1 MELFLNLNNDW
12 KQLVYKNWLLLKM
25 LQYPLDLF
33 LYDDSYGMDF
43 LLCKALEWE
52 SNNPEEDLKK
62 LERFVNSRLQHI
74 SEEIA
79 DSICQMEFI
88 HINSNIDNLSPLS
101 LFNNIKIVDFH
112 GENKSNVND
121 FIPLAKDRYIYVLDY
136 ADYETINFDLRSN
149 ITSIPNIKYI
159 KGYGIPLELSTIV
172 CDLKGY
178 NIHNINQGYE

>member
-1 MELFLNLNNDW
+1 
-12 KQLVYKNWLLLKM
+12 
-25 LQYPLDLF
+25 
-33 LYDDSYGMDF
+33 
-43 LLCKALEWE
+43 
-52 SNNPEEDLKK
+52 
-62 LERFVNSRLQHI
+62 
-74 SEEIA
+74 
-79 DSICQMEFI
+79 MEFI
-88 HINSNIDNLSPLS
+88 HINSNIDNLSPLF

>member
-25 LQYPLDLF
+25 LQYPLDVF

-62 LERFVNSRLQHI
+62 LERFVNLRLQHI

-88 HINSNIDNLSPLS
+88 HINNNIDNLSPLS

-112 GENKSNVND
+112 GENKSNIND

-149 ITSIPNIKYI
+149 ITSISNIKYI

>member
-25 LQYPLDLF
+25 LQYPLDVF

-79 DSICQMEFI
+79 DSICQMELKLLTFMVRT
-88 HINSNIDNLSPLS
+88 S
-101 LFNNIKIVDFH
+101 L
-112 GENKSNVND
+112 
-121 FIPLAKDRYIYVLDY
+121 
-136 ADYETINFDLRSN
+136 T
-149 ITSIPNIKYI
+149 
-159 KGYGIPLELSTIV
+159 
-172 CDLKGY
+172 
-178 NIHNINQGYE
+178 

>member
-1 MELFLNLNNDW
+1 MEW
-12 KQLVYKNWLLLKM
+12 I
-25 LQYPLDLF
+25 
-33 LYDDSYGMDF
+33 SYYARHWNG
-43 LLCKALEWE
+43 
-52 SNNPEEDLKK
+52 
-62 LERFVNSRLQHI
+62 
-74 SEEIA
+74 
-79 DSICQMEFI
+79 
-88 HINSNIDNLSPLS
+88 S
-101 LFNNIKIVDFH
+101 LII
-112 GENKSNVND
+112 